1 VRWPG
6 IRRRAVGNELGMKCG
21 EKGEAKEPLQIMKY
35 HYKNRDAA
43 AREWKKSGG
52 RVAGYFCIDVPEE
65 LILAAGFF
73 PFRLSG
79 DPGTETDEADKYAM
93 PVYEGFVRSML
104 QMLLTDRYDFLDFL
118 IVPHARDS
126 IEYLHSIL
134 GTIKQIEQSRRIP
147 ELYLFDTLHT
157 KLYLSAAYFSERLRE
172 LKERL
177 EAWSGN
183 KISNESISEAVKL
196 CNENRALL
204 RKVAT
209 LRAADPPR
217 ISGREALEIIGS
229 SMFMLKAE
237 HNRLLAQFLEEAD
250 RFPTRNGSRLFVEAS
265 PLDNLQLYGILEG
278 CGATIVGEDNCWGD
292 RYFDTLVDE
301 SLEPL
306 EAITKRYLLK
316 APCPRMYPIESRVNY
331 CKKQALET
339 KADGVVFSILEY
351 DNSQTWE
358 YPDEEKAL
366 HQAGIPTLCF
376 KKQKYLILEEER
388 ENIEVQLQQFIKGL
402 LQSKPQH
409 EKEHKGYEI

>member
-1 VRWPG
+1 M
-6 IRRRAVGNELGMKCG
+6 IVGNKHETTG
-21 EKGEAKEPLQIMKY
+21 EKRHGEIEPLQTFQY
-35 HYKNRDAA
+35 YYKHRDAA
-43 AREWKKSGG
+43 AREWKKRGG
-52 RVAGYFCIDVPEE
+52 KVVGYFCIDVPEE

-73 PFRLSG
+73 PLRLSG
-79 DPGTETDEADKYAM
+79 DPNSGTDEADKYAM
-93 PVYEGFVRSML
+93 PVYEGFVRSMFH
-104 QMLLTDRYDFLDFL
+104 MLLTGRYDFLDFL

-126 IEYLHSIL
+126 IEYLHSML

-157 KLYLSAAYFSERLRE
+157 KLYLSAAYFSARVRE

-177 EAWSGN
+177 GIWSGK
-183 KISNESISEAVKL
+183 KITDESISEAIKT
-196 CNENRALL
+196 CNESRALL
-204 RKVAT
+204 KKAAM

-217 ISGREALEIIGS
+217 ISGREALEITGS
-229 SMFMLKAE
+229 SMFMLKTE
-237 HNRLLAQFLEEAD
+237 HNMLLTQFLEKAD
-250 RFPTRNGSRLFVEAS
+250 RLSARDGTRLFVEAS
-265 PLDNLQLYGILEG
+265 PLDNLQFYEILEG
-278 CGATIVGEDNCWGD
+278 SGATVVGEDNCWGN
-292 RYFDTLVDE
+292 RYFDTPMDE

-366 HQAGIPTLCF
+366 HQAGVPALCF
-376 KKQKYLILEEER
+376 KKQKYLIPEEEKK
-388 ENIEVQLQQFIKGL
+388 NMEVQLQQFIKGL
-402 LQSKPQH
+402 LQSKPQ
-409 EKEHKGYEI
+409 KGYEI